1 MPQIKIRAFGHIASL
16 LGSREVMLSCD
27 GPLPVSAILQEL
39 RSRYPLF
46 ANYLRQQ
53 REITDN
59 LMIGNGGLE
68 LRLDSIVEPGQ
79 ELVLVTPVSG
89 G

>member
-1 MPQIKIRAFGHIASL
+1 
-16 LGSREVMLSCD
+16 
-27 GPLPVSAILQEL
+27 LPVSAILQEL